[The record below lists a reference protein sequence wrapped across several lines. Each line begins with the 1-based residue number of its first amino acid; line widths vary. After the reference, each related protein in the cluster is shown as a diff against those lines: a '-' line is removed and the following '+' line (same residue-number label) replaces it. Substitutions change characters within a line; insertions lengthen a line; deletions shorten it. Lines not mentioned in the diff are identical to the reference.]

1 MYKRRCQNLNFIS
14 IWPEKTLFLRVGLGS
29 SSMLWDLH
37 QVQTWIFT
45 PVCQR
50 VKTKSQNVLVVIPTF
65 VEVTGQKLVG
75 EPFCLPPTPPP
86 PISWIGLIKID
97 SLRSWK
103 KINHVYLKDIE
114 DLLDL
119 KTFLHNIAYQKG
131 EKL

>member
-14 IWPEKTLFLRVGLGS
+14 IWPEKTLFLSVGLRS
-29 SSMLWDLH
+29 SSMLRDLH

-50 VKTKSQNVLVVIPTF
+50 VKTKSQNVLVGNSYVCRGYRAK
-65 VEVTGQKLVG
+65 TGRG
-75 EPFCLPPTPPP
+75 AFLPPPRPPRP
-86 PISWIGLIKID
+86 PISWIGLIKLD
-97 SLRSWK
+97 FLRSWK

-119 KTFLHNIAYQKG
+119 KTFLHNIAY
-131 EKL
+131 